1 MKKQTQR
8 FVLLT
13 QNPTLA
19 ETCKS
24 AWTADRCHLVELPDT
39 GLLPPLLER
48 GVDLVAVDLALPAP
62 ILESCAAA
70 LSRHRELPLLLLGA
84 PAPWHAVSRGNPLEE
99 VLDPPFVVERLR
111 QAAERLLDKS
121 RLLYGRLV
129 GRSETMQELR
139 ERILRLAP
147 TALTVLLTGESGTG
161 KEEVARALHQ
171 LSPRRDQAFKAIN
184 CAAIPENLLE
194 NELFGHERGAY
205 TDARAQHQ
213 GLFEQAEGGTV
224 FLDEIGEMSRAAQ
237 VRLLRVLEEREITRI
252 GGAAAIP
259 VDVRVVAA
267 TNRNLQQAMAR
278 GEFRRDLYHRLK
290 IAELVLPP
298 LRQRREDI
306 ALLIEHFVGEFV
318 PQRQT
323 PFAGFT
329 AAALELLGEYD
340 WPGNVRE
347 LRNLVE
353 HLVFLGPPGQVE
365 PHHLLPHLERVPA
378 VERSLPVP
386 APRGTDQTER
396 ELIYFA
402 LLDLKREVS
411 ELRRLVEERL
421 VNAPPPLSRPVYTVE
436 EPEVKPAPAEPPHP
450 EAGTE
455 VRPLRDLEQHAIA
468 QALQA
473 AKGNRRQAAQL
484 LGIGVRT
491 LYRKLDE
498 YHLK

>member
-1 MKKQTQR
+1 MKKQSQR

-13 QNPTLA
+13 QNAALA
-19 ETCKS
+19 EAGKS
-24 AWTADRCHLVELPDT
+24 AWATDRCHLVVLPDT

-48 GVDLVAVDLALPAP
+48 GVELVAVDLALPHPA
-62 ILESCAAA
+62 LESCAAA

-99 VLDPPFVVERLR
+99 VLAPPF
-111 QAAERLLDKS
+111 AAEGLQEAAARLLEKS

-129 GRSETMQELR
+129 GRSEAMQELR

-171 LSPRRDQAFKAIN
+171 LSPRRERPFKAIN

-194 NELFGHERGAY
+194 NELFGHERGAF
-205 TDARAQHQ
+205 TDARTLHQ

-237 VRLLRVLEEREITRI
+237 VRLLRVLEEREVTRI
-252 GGAAAIP
+252 GGAASIP

-267 TNRNLQQAMAR
+267 TNRDLQQAMAQ

-290 IAELVLPP
+290 IAELLLPP

-306 ALLIEHFVGEFV
+306 PLLIEHFVAEFA

-323 PFAGFT
+323 PFPGF
-329 AAALELLGEYD
+329 APASLSLLAEYD

-353 HLVFLGPPGQVE
+353 HLVFLGPANQVE
-365 PHHLLPHLERVPA
+365 PQHLLAHLERTPPL
-378 VERSLPVP
+378 ERPLPVP
-386 APRGTDQTER
+386 APRGADQTER
-396 ELIYFA
+396 ELVYFA

-421 VNAPPPLSRPVYTVE
+421 RETPPLGRPVYPVE
-436 EPEVKPAPAEPPHP
+436 EPESEAAETPSR
-450 EAGTE
+450 EAGPG
-455 VRPLRDLEQHAIA
+455 VRSLRDLEQQAIA
-468 QALQA
+468 QALLA

>member
-1 MKKQTQR
+1 MKKPNQR
-8 FVLLT
+8 FVLLS
-13 QNPTLA
+13 QDPVLA
-19 ETCKS
+19 EACKS
-24 AWTADRCHLVELPDT
+24 AWTDDRCHLVELRDT

-48 GVDLVAVDLALPAP
+48 GVELVAVDLALPAQV
-62 ILESCAAA
+62 LEDCAAA
-70 LSRHRELPLLLLGA
+70 LSRRREMPLLLLGS
-84 PAPWHAVSRGNPLEE
+84 PTPWHAVSRGNPLEE
-99 VLDPPFVVERLR
+99 TLDPPFS
-111 QAAERLLDKS
+111 AERLQQAVARLLEKS
-121 RLLYGRLV
+121 RWLYGRLV
-129 GRSETMQELR
+129 GRSEAMQELR

-147 TALTVLLTGESGTG
+147 ASVTVLLTGESGTG

-171 LSPRRDQAFKAIN
+171 LSPRRDRPFKAVN

-194 NELFGHERGAY
+194 NELFGHERGAF
-205 TDARAQHQ
+205 TDARTQYQ

-252 GGAAAIP
+252 GGSASIP
-259 VDVRVVAA
+259 VDVRLVAA
-267 TNRNLQQAMAR
+267 TNRDLQQAMAR

-290 IAELVLPP
+290 IAELMLPP

-306 ALLIEHFVGEFV
+306 PLLIEHFAAEFA
-318 PQRQT
+318 PQRQP

-329 AAALELLGEYD
+329 TAALELLGEYE

-353 HLVFLGPPGQVE
+353 HLVFLGPSGQIE
-365 PHHLLPHLERVPA
+365 PQHLLPHLERTPPL
-378 VERSLPVP
+378 ERSLPVP
-386 APRGTDQTER
+386 APRGIDQTER

-402 LLDLKREVS
+402 LLDLKREVA

-421 VNAPPPLSRPVYTVE
+421 MGPSPPLSRPVYAVE
-436 EPEVKPAPAEPPHP
+436 EPEVKPAEPPRP
-450 EAGTE
+450 AAGP
-455 VRPLRDLEQHAIA
+455 VRSLRDLEQEAIA

-473 AKGNRRQAAQL
+473 ARGNRRQAAQL

>member
-1 MKKQTQR
+1 MKKQSQR

-13 QNPTLA
+13 QNPSLA
-19 ETCKS
+19 EACKN
-24 AWTADRCHLVELPDT
+24 AWTADRCHLVELPDA
-39 GLLPPLLER
+39 GLLSPLLER
-48 GVDLVAVDLALPAP
+48 GADLVAVDLALPP
-62 ILESCAAA
+62 PTLESCAAV
-70 LSRHRELPLLLLGA
+70 LSRHRDLPLLLLGT
-84 PAPWHAVSRGNPLEE
+84 PAPWHTVSRGNPLEE
-99 VLDPPFVVERLR
+99 VLEPPFSAEGLQ
-111 QAAERLLDKS
+111 QAAARLLEKEH
-121 RLLYGRLV
+121 LLYGRLV
-129 GRSETMQELR
+129 GRSEALQELR

-147 TALTVLLTGESGTG
+147 TSLTVLLTGESGTG

-171 LSPRRDQAFKAIN
+171 LSPRHNRPFKAIN

-194 NELFGHERGAY
+194 NELFGHERGAF
-205 TDARAQHQ
+205 TDARTQHQ

-237 VRLLRVLEEREITRI
+237 VRLLRVLEEREIIRI
-252 GGAAAIP
+252 GGSASIP

-267 TNRNLQQAMAR
+267 TNRDLQQAMAR

-290 IAELVLPP
+290 IAELLLPP
-298 LRQRREDI
+298 LRHRREDI
-306 ALLIEHFVGEFV
+306 PLLIEHFAAEFA
-318 PQRQT
+318 PLSQT
-323 PFAGFT
+323 PFAGF
-329 AAALELLGEYD
+329 APASLSLLAEYN

-353 HLVFLGPPGQVE
+353 HLVFLGPAGQVE
-365 PHHLLPHLERVPA
+365 PQHLLPHLERTPPL
-378 VERSLPVP
+378 EYSLPVP
-386 APRGTDQTER
+386 APRVTDQTER

-421 VNAPPPLSRPVYTVE
+421 QEAPPLSRPVYPVE
-436 EPEVKPAPAEPPHP
+436 EPEFKSAEAPAP
-450 EAGTE
+450 EAGTTAE
-455 VRPLRDLEQHAIA
+455 VRSLRELEQEAIT

>member
-1 MKKQTQR
+1 MKKPNQR

-13 QNPTLA
+13 QNPALA
-19 ETCKS
+19 EACKS

-39 GLLPPLLER
+39 GLLSPLLDR
-48 GVDLVAVDLALPAP
+48 GVDLVALDLSLPAP
-62 ILESCAAA
+62 ALENCAVA
-70 LSRHRELPLLLLGA
+70 LSRHRELPLLLLGS

-99 VLDPPFVVERLR
+99 VLAPPFAVERLQ
-111 QAAERLLDKS
+111 QAVALLLEKS
-121 RLLYGRLV
+121 QMLYGRLV
-129 GRSETMQELR
+129 GRSEATQELR

-147 TALTVLLTGESGTG
+147 TSVTVLLTGETGTG
-161 KEEVARALHQ
+161 KEEVGRALHQ
-171 LSPRRDQAFKAIN
+171 LSPRRDRPFKAIN

-205 TDARAQHQ
+205 TDARTQHQ

-237 VRLLRVLEEREITRI
+237 VRLLRVLEEREVTRI
-252 GGAAAIP
+252 GGTAAIP

-267 TNRNLQQAMAR
+267 TNRDLQQAMAR

-290 IAELVLPP
+290 IAELALPP
-298 LRQRREDI
+298 LRQRREDV
-306 ALLIEHFVGEFV
+306 ALLIEYFVEEFA

-353 HLVFLGPPGQVE
+353 HLVFLGPQGQVE
-365 PHHLLPHLERVPA
+365 PHHLLPHLERMPPL
-378 VERSLPVP
+378 ERPLPVP

-421 VNAPPPLSRPVYTVE
+421 AGPPPPLSRPVYPVE
-436 EPEVKPAPAEPPHP
+436 EPEVKPAEPP
-450 EAGTE
+450 EAGAA
-455 VRPLRDLEQHAIA
+455 VRSLRDLEEEAIA
-468 QALQA
+468 QALRA
-473 AKGNRRQAAQL
+473 AMGNRRQAAQL

>member
-1 MKKQTQR
+1 MKKPTQR
-8 FVLLT
+8 FILLT
-13 QNPTLA
+13 QNPALA
-19 ETCKS
+19 EACKS

-39 GLLPPLLER
+39 GLLSPLLER
-48 GVDLVAVDLALPAP
+48 GADLVAVDLALPTAA
-62 ILESCAAA
+62 LESCAAA
-70 LSRHRELPLLLLGA
+70 LSRHRDLPLLLLGS
-84 PAPWHAVSRGNPLEE
+84 PASWYAVSRGNPLEE
-99 VLDPPFVVERLR
+99 VLDPPFVVERLH

-129 GRSETMQELR
+129 GHSEAMQELR

-147 TALTVLLTGESGTG
+147 TAMTVLLTGESGTG

-171 LSPRRDQAFKAIN
+171 LSPRRDHAFKAIN

-205 TDARAQHQ
+205 TDARTLHQ

-237 VRLLRVLEEREITRI
+237 VRLLRVLEEREVTRI
-252 GGAAAIP
+252 GGTAAIP

-267 TNRNLQQAMAR
+267 TNRDLQQAMAR

-306 ALLIEHFVGEFV
+306 PLLIEHFTAEFA

-329 AAALELLGEYD
+329 TAALELLGEYD

-353 HLVFLGPPGQVE
+353 HLVFLGPSGQVQ
-365 PHHLLPHLERVPA
+365 PQHLLPHLERTPPL
-378 VERSLPVP
+378 ERSLPVP

-421 VNAPPPLSRPVYTVE
+421 VGPAPPLSRPVYSVE
-436 EPEVKPAPAEPPHP
+436 EPEAKPAEPPHP
-450 EAGTE
+450 EAGA
-455 VRPLRDLEQHAIA
+455 VRSLRDLEQEAIT